1 MGTNLQS
8 VLCVSRLA
16 RPTMAAGA
24 AIVAGA
30 IAVVTAIEA
39 WFSLQGAAGLTGTHP
54 QPPPEAVGTVVRALR
69 EYHAGTD
76 LEAYLVPGVEPERV
90 VLRLRIGRQR
100 RSAYF
105 VRHRPQGRKDSL
117 YTGGTKS
124 VGRVARAN
132 EF

>member
-39 WFSLQGAAGLTGTHP
+39 WFSLQSAAGLTGTHP
-54 QPPPEAVGTVVRALR
+54 QPPPEAVLGIL
-69 EYHAGTD
+69 
-76 LEAYLVPGVEPERV
+76 LPL
-90 VLRLRIGRQR
+90 LIIGFGIGLTWLTR
-100 RSAYF
+100 Y
-105 VRHRPQGRKDSL
+105 
-117 YTGGTKS
+117 
-124 VGRVARAN
+124 VGRERPGHHETVRGAKPTDSGQDSRTDERGP
-132 EF
+132 EFLR